1 MKVDWRT
8 IARDALIA
16 TLILWAG
23 ARVFGSMLPDATETA
38 SGVVRIVLM
47 SIGFCVSGCLFRA
60 REGRIKHVG
69 RVALLVWAI
78 SFFNLFMATD
88 RNILNWVF
96 SLWPIALAAAT
107 GGGASFLIVKDSGGD
122 ATQAPTAPEA

>member
-8 IARDALIA
+8 VARDALIA

-23 ARVFGSMLPDATETA
+23 ARAFESMLPDAGENV
-38 SGVVRIVLM
+38 SGAVKIVLM
-47 SIGFCVSGCLFRA
+47 SIGFCISGCLFKA

-78 SFFNLFMATD
+78 GFVNLFTAPD
-88 RNILNWVF
+88 RNIFIWVV
-96 SLWPIALAAAT
+96 SLWPIAVGAAI

-122 ATQAPTAPEA
+122 AAQAPTAPEA